1 MIFDYIFLLPDSND
15 LDLYLNEDQPQNFI
29 IPVSIKLADDK
40 GKLFERLYRSDHKF
54 CFKIESDSTDQSQAG
69 MQALVNLVTS
79 FLFLPSYVKHNGQYV
94 LLLDNCPVSF
104 KNKLKEILQKQLVT
118 EINIVDIDTSRLE
131 ETNGEIF
138 VSLNEF
144 NCYLYSSGFNTN
156 PANFITDKI
165 QASALE
171 KKWIIRINSKEDF
184 SNKISRIKQFER
196 LFFSIN
202 PLLTTLITE
211 SRSAKNNYVTAKAE
225 NDLLRMKLKNTV
237 DNLKALRD
245 SANGEI
251 NYLLNNHTKGESDG
265 GQKGVIGDLKEKVAK
280 LEHDRKNI
288 QEWYDKEYEILPL
301 WYKRFGHVIKVFK
314 RKRSMKSLFK

>member
-1 MIFDYIFLLPDSND
+1 
-15 LDLYLNEDQPQNFI
+15 
-29 IPVSIKLADDK
+29 
-40 GKLFERLYRSDHKF
+40 
-54 CFKIESDSTDQSQAG
+54 
-69 MQALVNLVTS
+69 
-79 FLFLPSYVKHNGQYV
+79 
-94 LLLDNCPVSF
+94 
-104 KNKLKEILQKQLVT
+104 
-118 EINIVDIDTSRLE
+118 
-131 ETNGEIF
+131 
-138 VSLNEF
+138 
-144 NCYLYSSGFNTN
+144 
-156 PANFITDKI
+156 
-165 QASALE
+165 
-171 KKWIIRINSKEDF
+171 
-184 SNKISRIKQFER
+184 
-196 LFFSIN
+196 
-202 PLLTTLITE
+202 LITE

>member
-15 LDLYLNEDQPQNFI
+15 LDLYLNEDQSQSFI

-40 GKLFERLYRSDHKF
+40 RKLFELLYRSDHKF
-54 CFKIESDSTDQSQAG
+54 CFLIESDSTDQSQAG
-69 MQALVNLVTS
+69 MEGLVNLVTS

-94 LLLDNCPVSF
+94 LLLDNCSGLF
-104 KNKLKEILQKQLVT
+104 KNRLKQILQKQLVA

-156 PANFITDKI
+156 PANFITDKL
-165 QASALE
+165 QPSALE
-171 KKWIIRINSKEDF
+171 KKWIIRIDSNEDF
-184 SNKISRIKQFER
+184 SNKISRIKHFER

-202 PLLTTLITE
+202 PLLTTLISE
-211 SRSAKNNYVTAKAE
+211 SRSARNNYVTAKAE
-225 NDLLRMKLKNTV
+225 NDLLRLKLKNTV

-251 NYLLNNHTKGESDG
+251 NYLLNNRKKGEGDA
-265 GQKGVIGDLKEKVAK
+265 GQEGMGDLKEKVEK
-280 LEHDRKNI
+280 LEHDRKKI
-288 QEWYDKEYEILPL
+288 QDWYDQEYEVLPL